1 MQFNAAP
8 ELKYLMALI
17 TALSLLWGFTLSWFY
32 FQLEMHFDISMV
44 GVWLGLL
51 LLTLITT
58 IFLAF
63 SQADIRQKQIQQ
75 HKDLLGFILLS

>member
-63 SQADIRQKQIQQ
+63 SQADIRQNKYNNI
-75 HKDLLGFILLS
+75 KTF